1 MEILIAKTAGF
12 CFGVKR
18 AVDLAFENAGSE
30 GTFTY
35 GPIIHNEQVINALQQ
50 KGVVAIDSLDRED
63 ISKIIVRSHGVSP
76 TVYKQSIDRG
86 IELVDATCPY
96 VKKIHRYV
104 EKYYNDGWK
113 VIIAGD
119 CNHPEVKGIN
129 GWANDECI
137 IVKNKEEI
145 KSITNDSKYLLVAQT
160 TYKKEVVNEI
170 LETIKDKGIEVEYIN
185 TICNATR
192 DRQSEVQEIASKV
205 GCMLILGSKTSS
217 NSIKLFEISREN
229 CENTYFVNSVD
240 ELDDK
245 MFVGVDT
252 VGITAGASTPSVV
265 INDVIEYVKNI

>member
-35 GPIIHNEQVINALQQ
+35 GPIIHNEQVINALEE
-50 KGVVAIDSLDRED
+50 KGVSAIDSLSRKD
-63 ISKIIVRSHGVSP
+63 INKIIVRSHGVDPS
-76 TVYKQSIDRG
+76 VYKESGDRG
-86 IELVDATCPY
+86 IELIDATCPY

-129 GWANDECI
+129 GWANNECI

-145 KSITNDSKYLLVAQT
+145 SGIDSKARYLLVAQT

-170 LETIKDKGIEVEYIN
+170 LQKIQDLEIEVEYIN

-205 GCMLILGSKTSS
+205 ECMLILGSKKSS

-229 CENTYFVNSVD
+229 CKNTYFVNNVD
-240 ELDDK
+240 ELDEN
-245 MFVGVDT
+245 MFEGVNIVGV
-252 VGITAGASTPSVV
+252 TAGASTPSVV
-265 INDVIEYVKNI
+265 IDEVIEYIKGI